1 MSEGGYGGV
10 SVSSHRHLRLGQAL
24 SAAFAG
30 LPRAWK
36 RAWGAI
42 LACAVV
48 WSSAYLALGA
58 VSLIWAPFGLAG
70 SLVLIGALTRIAV
83 SDDVTGAKRLG
94 LGLAGLQFGLP
105 ELRLLGAALLCSVFM
120 AMILSVV
127 ALLLLAVFGMAG
139 LDAEAI
145 NQRNWAAV
153 GPVWRLS
160 LLAVVTVFA
169 FYGVLVMVVRLS
181 LFAPATLGRGHMVS
195 LNSMGIAQGSF
206 WPLLGGLLVVGLP
219 KFVLLVLTGGGL
231 LSGLLGW
238 TVWAVVLSGLEAPL
252 TMAFLGAAYRQLEYW
267 TPQGATHD

>member
-1 MSEGGYGGV
+1 M
-10 SVSSHRHLRLGQAL
+10 SSHRHLRLGQAL

-30 LPRAWK
+30 LPRTWK

-94 LGLAGLQFGLP
+94 LGPAGLQFGLP
-105 ELRLLGAALLCSVFM
+105 ELRLLGAALLCAVFM

-145 NQRNWAAV
+145 NQRNWVAV
-153 GPVWRLS
+153 GPAWKLA
-160 LLAVVTVFA
+160 LLAVVTLLALF
-169 FYGVLVMVVRLS
+169 GLLVMGVRLA

-206 WPLLGGLLVVGLP
+206 WPLLGGLFVVGLP
-219 KFVLLVLTGGGL
+219 KIALLILTSAGL
-231 LSGLLGW
+231 LSGLFGW
-238 TVWAVVLSGLEAPL
+238 VVWAVVLCGLEAPL
-252 TMAFLGAAYRQLEYW
+252 TMGFLGAAYLRLEYW
-267 TPQGATHD
+267 TPPSTES